1 MKKLLHSLMSRL
13 MISCE
18 KAAFFIS
25 KSQDERLTCKEKTDM
40 HLHLMGCKFCRRY
53 KKDIDLLSE
62 YLKKYRRES
71 EKEVPIVSL
80 SDAQKQRIL
89 NKISNNNDDNNS

>member
-1 MKKLLHSLMSRL
+1 MKKLFHSLMTRL

-18 KAAFFIS
+18 KAAFLIS
-25 KSQDERLTCKEKTDM
+25 KSQDEKLSCKEKTDM

-71 EKEVPIVSL
+71 EKDVPIVSL
-80 SDAQKQRIL
+80 TDAQKQRIL
-89 NKISNNNDDNNS
+89 NTISKNNQDKGE